1 MCAPAESSTPIGT
14 YLNGARSSPELGD
27 LLRRH
32 GERYAATHR
41 VSSIQHKVIRA
52 LSECR
57 TAALGGHLEACDR
70 CGNRR
75 AVYHSCRNRHCPKCQ
90 SLAQADWV
98 EARRADLLPV
108 EYFHV
113 VFTLPHELCPLALYR
128 PRVVYD
134 LLFRAATETLS
145 TFARDPR
152 HFSGKTS
159 SKLGGTL
166 GITAILHTWAQNL
179 SLHPHLHCVVTGGAL
194 SSDHQNFLT
203 PRQKGFLFPVRALSK
218 VFRAKFLDGL
228 MRAFESEKIGDDT
241 FVPRLCNKLRSRDWV
256 VYAKPPFAG
265 PERVLAYLGAYTHRI
280 AISNHRILS
289 MEQNRVAFRYRD
301 SADGNKQKVMHLD
314 VLEFIRRF
322 LLHVLPKGFVRIRHY
337 GLLAN
342 RNRKEKIGRCR
353 SLLEVPAPEEP
364 APQTRRE
371 KLLELI
377 GLDIER
383 CPVCGD
389 GRMTIVAEIDRMPR
403 FHLIP
408 RRIEVNDSS

>member
-1 MCAPAESSTPIGT
+1 VCAPAESSTPIGT
-14 YLNGARSSPELGD
+14 DPNGVWASPELGD

-32 GERYAATHR
+32 GEHYAAAHQ
-41 VSSIQHKVIRA
+41 VSSVQHKVIRA
-52 LSECR
+52 LSQCR

-90 SLAQADWV
+90 SLAQADWTR
-98 EARRADLLPV
+98 ARRADLLPV

-113 VFTLPHELCPLALYR
+113 VFTLPHELCSLALYR

-134 LLFRAATETLS
+134 LLFRAATETLA

-152 HFSGKTS
+152 YFAART
-159 SKLGGTL
+159 GGTL

-194 SSDHQNFLT
+194 SSDQESFLT
-203 PRQKGFLFPVRALSK
+203 PRHRGFLFPVRALSK

-228 MRAFESEKIGDDT
+228 MRAFEIGKLGDDT
-241 FVPRLCNKLRSRDWV
+241 SVPMLSKKLRSCDWV

-280 AISNHRILS
+280 AISNRRILS
-289 MEQNRVAFRYRD
+289 IQQNRVVFRYRD

-314 VLEFIRRF
+314 ALEFIRRF

-342 RNRKEKIGRCR
+342 RNRKQKIARCR
-353 SLLEVPAPEEP
+353 TLLEAPQPEE
-364 APQTRRE
+364 ATQQTRRE
-371 KLLELI
+371 RLLEQI
-377 GLDIER
+377 GVDIER
-383 CPVCGD
+383 CPACGE
-389 GRMTIVAEIDRMPR
+389 GRMTIVAEIDRLPR
-403 FHLIP
+403 FQLIP
-408 RRIEVNDSS
+408 RRVEVNDSS

>member
-1 MCAPAESSTPIGT
+1 
-14 YLNGARSSPELGD
+14 
-27 LLRRH
+27 
-32 GERYAATHR
+32 
-41 VSSIQHKVIRA
+41 VIRA

-57 TAALGGHLEACDR
+57 TAALGGQLEACDR

-90 SLAQADWV
+90 SLAQADWI

-159 SKLGGTL
+159 NKLGGTL

-194 SSDHQNFLT
+194 SSDQQHFLT

-228 MRAFESEKIGDDT
+228 MRAFENEKLGDDT
-241 FVPRLCNKLRSRDWV
+241 SAPRLCNQLRSRDWV
-256 VYAKPPFAG
+256 VYAKPPFAR
-265 PERVLAYLGAYTHRI
+265 PERVLAYLGGYTHRI

-289 MEQNRVAFRYRD
+289 MEQNCVAFRYRD
-301 SADGNKQKVMHLD
+301 SADGNRQKIMHLD

-322 LLHVLPKGFVRIRHY
+322 LLHILPKGFVRIRHY

-342 RNRKEKIGRCR
+342 RNRKEKIGQCR
-353 SLLEVPAPEEP
+353 SLLKAPAPEEP
-364 APQTRRE
+364 AQQTRRE

-377 GLDIER
+377 SVDIER
-383 CPVCGD
+383 CPACRE
-389 GRMTIVAEIDRMPR
+389 GRMTIVSEIDRMPR
-403 FHLIP
+403 FHLIR

>member
-1 MCAPAESSTPIGT
+1 MSAPAESSTPTGT
-14 YLNGARSSPELGD
+14 SPSEARASPELGD

-32 GERYAATHR
+32 GKHYAATHR
-41 VSSIQHKVIRA
+41 VSCVQRKVIRA

-159 SKLGGTL
+159 NKLGGTL
-166 GITAILHTWAQNL
+166 GVTAILHTNL

-194 SSDHQNFLT
+194 SSDQQHFLT
-203 PRQKGFLFPVRALSK
+203 PRHKGFLFPVRALSK
-218 VFRAKFLDGL
+218 VFRGKFLDGL
-228 MRAFESEKIGDDT
+228 MRAFESGKLGDDT
-241 FVPRLCNKLRSRDWV
+241 SVPKLCNQLRSRDWV

-289 MEQNRVAFRYRD
+289 IEQNRVAFRYRD
-301 SADGNKQKVMHLD
+301 SADANKQKVMHLD

-342 RNRKEKIGRCR
+342 RNRKEKIARCR
-353 SLLEVPAPEEP
+353 SLLEAPKPEQP
-364 APQTRRE
+364 TPQTRRE

-377 GLDIER
+377 GLDIEQ
-383 CPVCGD
+383 CPACRE
-389 GRMTIVAEIDRMPR
+389 GRMAIVAEIDRIPR

-408 RRIEVNDSS
+408 RRIDVNDSS